1 MNTKLKKQIDD
12 KVIDLLTDFLIWWDY
27 SSYNFIYSEA
37 YDMIAPL
44 AREYKSFN
52 TLGLFTV
59 YPILLLI
66 WGGVVVMLG
75 LVICC
80 IVLFFDL
87 IWLVIQIIGFLIG
100 FLFLNKS
107 KERI

>member
-1 MNTKLKKQIDD
+1 MNAKLKTRIND
-12 KVIDLLTDFLIWWDY
+12 KIIDLLTNFLEWWDY
-27 SSYNFIYSEA
+27 SSYNFICSEA

-80 IVLFFDL
+80 VVLFFDL
-87 IWLVIQIIGFLIG
+87 IWVVIRIIGFLIG
-100 FLFLNKS
+100 LFFLTKS